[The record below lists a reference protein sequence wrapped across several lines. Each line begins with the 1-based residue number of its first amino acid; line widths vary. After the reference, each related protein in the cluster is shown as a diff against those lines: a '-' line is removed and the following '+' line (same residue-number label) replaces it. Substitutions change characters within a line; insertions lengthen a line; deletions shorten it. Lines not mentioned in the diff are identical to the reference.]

1 MGLKPAATYGVKVVG
16 MQSSRL
22 LTLRRQLARA
32 NGKARTASLT
42 PYLAFKKLEP
52 TQECMAGPVRMW
64 AEACWEE
71 PGKWPAMQQA
81 WSSSRAW
88 LRRGPTGAVARVCR
102 RLGWQWQAF
111 DRL

>member
-1 MGLKPAATYGVKVVG
+1 
-16 MQSSRL
+16 
-22 LTLRRQLARA
+22 
-32 NGKARTASLT
+32 
-42 PYLAFKKLEP
+42 
-52 TQECMAGPVRMW
+52 MW

-88 LRRGPTGAVARVCR
+88 LRRGPTGAVARVCK

-111 DRL
+111 DRLVTAEGCVVDLKVHCPTDVVAMVVRSATKLLWQ